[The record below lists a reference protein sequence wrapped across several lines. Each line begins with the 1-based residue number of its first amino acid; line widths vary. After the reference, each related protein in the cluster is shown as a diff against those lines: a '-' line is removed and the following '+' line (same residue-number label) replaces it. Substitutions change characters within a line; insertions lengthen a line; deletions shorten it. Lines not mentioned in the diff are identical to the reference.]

1 MRWRWAVLEVNGARV
16 TMGDG
21 STGQPENDVYTILVI
36 LATVVVGAATVFL
49 AMQSQR
55 LFGSWNPFTG
65 A

>member
-1 MRWRWAVLEVNGARV
+1 
-16 TMGDG
+16 MGDG

-36 LATVVVGAATVFL
+36 LATIVVGAATVFL

-55 LFGSWNPFTG
+55 LFGTWNPFTG

>member
-1 MRWRWAVLEVNGARV
+1 MRWVWAVLADNGARG

-21 STGQPENDVYTILVI
+21 PTGQPENDVYTILVI